1 MADSNKHENQQKS
14 LNFEIVKEM
23 HIGGEMS
30 SLPSKDYT
38 DYHD

>member
-23 HIGGEMS
+23 HIGVRNVILTE
-30 SLPSKDYT
+30 
-38 DYHD
+38 